1 MLVDSSATI
10 IMSAR
15 YLTQPRRGERERER
29 EREREKW
36 NRNGEKQRERQRQRQ
51 RESMNKYNHPQLVW
65 DLKTIK
71 KI

>member
-29 EREREKW
+29 EKW
-36 NRNGEKQRERQRQRQ
+36 NRDGEKQRERQRQRQ